1 MSTFQEA
8 IKSKIKPSVKNSV
21 ETLLA
26 ADAATLSPGD
36 AKVAARLR
44 QLAAL
49 QEQVLLVSHS
59 TCPVGWKV
67 SSTLPPGAPVRFTLP
82 ADAKHKKERFCLDP
96 EWEYEPKKK
105 QKKVSA
111 AKTQENYDIVQSI
124 LGDKTEK
131 QAAHERIKAR
141 DAAKEMYKQQNPID
155 KEAAL
160 KVAQDKRAKK
170 FKKALKKAGVTKQD
184 GDAIAS
190 ASSDFLK
197 DPTTGDPVPADEKGK
212 KKIPR
217 RLSEALLNA
226 TSRRR
231 QKAIAK
237 AYKDFKHKAN
247 TFGDLF

>member
-1 MSTFQEA
+1 
-8 IKSKIKPSVKNSV
+8 
-21 ETLLA
+21 
-26 ADAATLSPGD
+26 
-36 AKVAARLR
+36 
-44 QLAAL
+44 
-49 QEQVLLVSHS
+49 
-59 TCPVGWKV
+59 
-67 SSTLPPGAPVRFTLP
+67 
-82 ADAKHKKERFCLDP
+82 
-96 EWEYEPKKK
+96 
-105 QKKVSA
+105 
-111 AKTQENYDIVQSI
+111 

-141 DAAKEMYKQQNPID
+141 DAAKEMYKQQNHID

-217 RLSEALLNA
+217 VLSEALLNCNIEA
-226 TSRRR
+226 TTEGDRESVQGFQTQSQYVWRPVLGASARRL
-231 QKAIAK
+231 
-237 AYKDFKHKAN
+237 HVS
-247 TFGDLF
+247 T